1 MDLREQGEV
10 PIAIPINF
18 KELVSGS
25 VVESSRIEA
34 KEDFNPE
41 RVVHTICAFANDI
54 DNIGGG
60 YVLIGVAEKNSLL
73 QLPPKGISREQ
84 VDSVLKRLSQL
95 CRGIEPHYEP
105 IVEPKQVAENRY
117 VIVIWCPGGQGRP
130 YKAYKNVYKKG
141 STERLYYIRKMA
153 STPVATSE
161 EEREL
166 YYVSSTIPFDDQAN
180 LAAFPSDLSL
190 ALMRDHL
197 KEIGSSL
204 YEQSEHATLEEL
216 ADDLQ
221 LLSGPPES
229 LRPRNVGILMFSD
242 HIHTYFRYARIEVVD
257 LPDPTGQNM
266 VEKTFTGPIQRQLRD
281 ALTYI
286 KNYMLESKIVKF
298 ADRAESQTVFNYPY
312 AAVEEIL
319 SNAVYHRSYKVS
331 EPITVRKTPD
341 ALEITSYPGFDRS
354 IKDSDI
360 QSRNIRG
367 RIYRNRRIGDFLK
380 ELHLIEGRNTGFPT
394 TFRALADNGSPMP
407 DFQMDENRNYLS
419 VILHVHPAFQPQESR
434 RDAGRRELEQRIL
447 DALPERPV
455 LISELA
461 RLLGYKGITKRL
473 RITVDAMLSE
483 GTLRSVRD
491 GARNRIARP

>member
-1 MDLREQGEV
+1 M
-10 PIAIPINF
+10 
-18 KELVSGS
+18 
-25 VVESSRIEA
+25 
-34 KEDFNPE
+34 
-41 RVVHTICAFANDI
+41 
-54 DNIGGG
+54 
-60 YVLIGVAEKNSLL
+60 
-73 QLPPKGISREQ
+73 
-84 VDSVLKRLSQL
+84 
-95 CRGIEPHYEP
+95 
-105 IVEPKQVAENRY
+105 
-117 VIVIWCPGGQGRP
+117 
-130 YKAYKNVYKKG
+130 
-141 STERLYYIRKMA
+141 
-153 STPVATSE
+153 
-161 EEREL
+161 
-166 YYVSSTIPFDDQAN
+166 SSTIPFDDQAN

-434 RDAGRRELEQRIL
+434 GDAGRRELEQRIL

-491 GARNRIARP
+491 GARNRIARS

>member
-1 MDLREQGEV
+1 MEQITASRTPMRLNGFINGRSVFITRDNPDDTLHFGREVSLYVYDRRDIAGGRSVYQISEQPVFAPRSARLNSRRGDLTLLINGMPLIHVELRCSG
-10 PIAIPINF
+10 IPVTQACNQIEKYAHEGVF
-18 KELVSGS
+18 TGLFSLVQ
-25 VVESSRIEA
+25 VFVAMEPAE
-34 KEDFNPE
+34 
-41 RVVHTICAFANDI
+41 TLYFANPGE
-54 DNIGGG
+54 GGDF
-60 YVLIGVAEKNSLL
+60 SL
-73 QLPPKGISREQ
+73 
-84 VDSVLKRLSQL
+84 D
-95 CRGIEPHYEP
+95 C
-105 IVEPKQVAENRY
+105 VE
-117 VIVIWCPGGQGRP
+117 
-130 YKAYKNVYKKG
+130 
-141 STERLYYIRKMA
+141 
-153 STPVATSE
+153 
-161 EEREL
+161 
-166 YYVSSTIPFDDQAN
+166 F
-180 LAAFPSDLSL
+180 F
-190 ALMRDHL
+190 
-197 KEIGSSL
+197 
-204 YEQSEHATLEEL
+204 
-216 ADDLQ
+216 
-221 LLSGPPES
+221 
-229 LRPRNVGILMFSD
+229 GILMFSD

-319 SNAVYHRSYKVS
+319 SNAVYHRSYKVN

-407 DFQMDENRNYLS
+407 DFQIDENRNYLS

-434 RDAGRRELEQRIL
+434 RDVGRRELEQRIL
-447 DALPERPV
+447 DVLPERPV